1 MAQEMN
7 QYRDE
12 VSVQYYIPMIFE
24 GGMDKEECDMYY
36 NQVAAQQNGGTT
48 PFSEDTRRIV
58 PRDNVDSSR
67 IVTASI
73 LRKSRYPKSTESISR
88 PRHVRRFSFS
98 NNRATESDRSST
110 SSKLR
115 RSTSMRKIVSPR
127 VLFHEKVQVVLI
139 DSIDDISPDIQRN
152 LWMSCEELE
161 ICMQEAMQAKL
172 EEDIENQKQQISDE
186 YDDYK
191 DGLAER
197 RNSNTSVIDDDERL
211 YEIPQK
217 YSLMYNITPPMA

>member
-24 GGMDKEECDMYY
+24 GGMDKEESDMYY

>member
-1 MAQEMN
+1 
-7 QYRDE
+7 
-12 VSVQYYIPMIFE
+12 
-24 GGMDKEECDMYY
+24 
-36 NQVAAQQNGGTT
+36 
-48 PFSEDTRRIV
+48 
-58 PRDNVDSSR
+58 
-67 IVTASI
+67 
-73 LRKSRYPKSTESISR
+73 
-88 PRHVRRFSFS
+88 
-98 NNRATESDRSST
+98 
-110 SSKLR
+110 
-115 RSTSMRKIVSPR
+115 MRKIVSPR